1 MNQMDKLDIAIVDD
15 HQLFADAI
23 KNVLPIYGTIK
34 SIVTFNT
41 GKQLY
46 THLETNS
53 LDLILLDLGIR
64 DGDNGFEI
72 LKEVKYRR
80 PQIKIIVVSM
90 HTQQE
95 YVSRVQEL
103 GGNGYVPKDAG
114 AKILKDVITSVFTT
128 DTFCNA
134 SNAAYCNPFNNLSPT
149 ENRIATLI
157 IKGKSNKEIAEELN
171 RSKETIDTHRKR
183 IYRKLDVHSIVQ
195 FIKLS
200 VKYGMVT
207 DAVE

>member
-23 KNVLPIYGTIK
+23 KNNNIK
-34 SIVTFNT
+34 SIITFNT

-53 LDLILLDLGIR
+53 LDLILLDLDIR

-134 SNAAYCNPFNNLSPT
+134 SSAACYNPFNNLFPLKT
-149 ENRIATLI
+149 
-157 IKGKSNKEIAEELN
+157 
-171 RSKETIDTHRKR
+171 
-183 IYRKLDVHSIVQ
+183 V
-195 FIKLS
+195 
-200 VKYGMVT
+200 
-207 DAVE
+207 